1 MAQKRHSLHWLRA
14 TRTAL
19 DVIETCRLKSLQ
31 TADRPPVFRAERP
44 SRRRFAA
51 RSYGNLHALV

>member
-19 DVIETCRLKSLQ
+19 DVIETYRLKSLQ
-31 TADRPPVFRAERP
+31 TADRPPVF
-44 SRRRFAA
+44 
-51 RSYGNLHALV
+51 